1 MVTSAINLRLSAS
14 SRRPSLRTKSMT
26 AASGLERTSPVK
38 VSWQVTGVR
47 QDAYAKAYPL
57 VVEQDKPVAERGYY
71 LHPELFGQPESRGIS
86 YVRKLAAEEKKRA
99 EDSHP
104 ELFGAAA
111 DKQTDAL
118 LQH

>member
-1 MVTSAINLRLSAS
+1 
-14 SRRPSLRTKSMT
+14 MT

-47 QDAYAKAYPL
+47 QDAYAKAHPL

-86 YVRKLAAEEKKRA
+86 YVRKLAAEEKERA